1 MKRATVDTNIFISAT
16 FWHGVPEQVIRTFES
31 GKATLVLSNAILA
44 ELERKL
50 QHKKFAAELAETG
63 LTVDAIVSRVRSM
76 ADIAVPADVPEN
88 AIRDPKDRMILAC
101 AVGGSADV
109 IVSGDRDLTDMGS
122 FQNIPILKPAQFLTL
137 VNPPAEPTA
146 DEPPKE

>member
-16 FWHGVPEQVIRTFES
+16 FWHGIPQQVITMFET
-31 GKATLVLSNAILA
+31 GKATLVLSDAILA
-44 ELERKL
+44 ELDRKL
-50 QHKKFAAELAETG
+50 RHKKFAAELAETG
-63 LTVDAIVSRVRSM
+63 LTVDAIVSGVRAM
-76 ADIAVPADVPEN
+76 ADLALPADVPED

-122 FQNIPILKPAQFLTL
+122 YQAIPILTPAKFLAL
-137 VNPPAEPTA
+137 INPPVEPPA
-146 DEPPKE
+146 DDPPKE